1 MRGVEFRL
9 LSPLAGVWTPRVTP
23 ELQSLGRRPS
33 GWSRLLSVR
42 EVAARLGSAPRRP
55 TSSAPKESSSTQG
68 SRTRFV
74 SRKRFFEP
82 IARDSGPGSGPST
95 SRNPAWSI
103 IGMAASFVTAASRRC
118 AGRPR
123 TSRRDQTYWAASA
136 RGLDGFPWIELA
148 GARITSRTNLGL
160 ERMGIDLKRVSAQ
173 LRHRRRR
180 VVAALGGSDVHRRAG
195 GFIDRLHCAE
205 DARSRSSSRF
215 RGQAAP
221 SHRLHPA
228 LRAPD
233 GWARQL
239 LEVVDQEIDERPR
252 RSLRPAPGG
261 K

>member
-1 MRGVEFRL
+1 MKPYEHRVPMRGVEFRL

-103 IGMAASFVTAASRRC
+103 IGMGASSITAASPRC
-118 AGRPR
+118 AGAEDEPSRSNLLGSFGPR
-123 TSRRDQTYWAASA
+123 LGRLS
-136 RGLDGFPWIELA
+136 LDRAYGRADHVQNE
-148 GARITSRTNLGL
+148 LGL
-160 ERMGIDLKRVSAQ
+160 GEHGT
-173 LRHRRRR
+173 
-180 VVAALGGSDVHRRAG
+180 
-195 GFIDRLHCAE
+195 
-205 DARSRSSSRF
+205 
-215 RGQAAP
+215 
-221 SHRLHPA
+221 
-228 LRAPD
+228 
-233 GWARQL
+233 W
-239 LEVVDQEIDERPR
+239 LESTSIV
-252 RSLRPAPGG
+252 
-261 K
+261 